1 MKNAQLYYNIGELMT
16 LKGAYRKQGRFIQ
29 DNDLGVV
36 KNAAL
41 VVEQGRVVWAGL
53 ETRCPKQLK
62 IKKSV
67 DCQKLNI
74 FPGFIDCHTHMI
86 FAGDRRHEFELR
98 NKGMSYQ
105 EIAQQG
111 GGILST
117 VKATRRA
124 SLDQLIDLGQQR
136 VSRHLQ
142 QGVTTIEIKS
152 GYGLDAKTEIKML
165 QAAQSLKGPHIV
177 TTFLGAHA
185 LPKTYQNEAAYLARL
200 EKDLLTIKKLGLS
213 QRVDI
218 FVEKGY
224 FSTKAARSYLS
235 KAKALGF
242 DITIHAE
249 QMSRSGGAL
258 LAVEMGARSADHLI
272 CSNDSDKDKMAQ
284 AKDFTS
290 VLLPNADLYLKCP
303 YPDARGFLD
312 RGGRVALAT
321 DYNPGSSPTQSL
333 ALVGLLARLEMKMSL
348 SEVFV
353 ALTLG
358 GSYALGLEN
367 DRGALLPGMS
377 ADFFM
382 SPMTCKDF
390 FYDLSSHQVQNLFVK
405 GKQIYK
411 DEKPKR

>member
-1 MKNAQLYYNIGELMT
+1 MT
-16 LKGAYRKQGRFIQ
+16 LKGAYKKQGRSIQ
-29 DNDLGVV
+29 DKDLHIV

-41 VVEQGRVVWAGL
+41 VVDQGRVVWAGP
-53 ETRCPKQLK
+53 EIQCPQE
-62 IKKSV
+62 IKFKKTI
-67 DCQKLNI
+67 DCQRLNI

-105 EIAQQG
+105 DIAKQG

-124 SLDQLIDLGQQR
+124 TLNQLIDLGQQR
-136 VSRHLQ
+136 VSQHIQ
-142 QGVTTIEIKS
+142 QGVTTLEIKS
-152 GYGLDAKTEIKML
+152 GYGLDSKTEIKML
-165 QAAQSLKGPHIV
+165 QAARSLKGPNIV

-185 LPKTYQNEAAYLARL
+185 LPKTFKNEASYLARL
-200 EKDLLTIKKLGLS
+200 ENDLLTIKKLDLS
-213 QRVDI
+213 KRVDI

-224 FSTKAARSYLS
+224 FSLKAARSYLS
-235 KAKALGF
+235 KAKSLGF

-249 QMSRSGGAL
+249 QMSRTGGAL
-258 LAVEMGARSADHLI
+258 LAVEVGARSADHLI
-272 CSNDSDKDKMAQ
+272 YCNDSDKDTLAQ

-333 ALVGLLARLEMKMSL
+333 GLLGLLARLEMKMSL

-358 GSYALGLEN
+358 GSYALGLEK

-382 SPMTCKDF
+382 SPMSWKDF
-390 FYDLSSHQVQNLFVK
+390 FYDLSSHQVKNIFVK
-405 GKQIYK
+405 GKQIYG
-411 DEKPKR
+411 DEKPKT